1 MTTAL
6 RRYRKARRGEAFPL
20 LALHD
25 HLRRHGPLDSAA
37 TQSLADLLGLPPAAI
52 RAAASSYAELA
63 GRDAAFHVCRGTSC
77 ELAGAAE
84 LDRVLAAEAT
94 CRSVYCLGYCDR
106 SPAVLRPDQA
116 VVAPVEPQDPGYTL
130 PSSAPA
136 AAVSSAP
143 DALRS
148 VFGSAAVDA
157 ALASVLIAAPAADPV
172 PAIRS
177 LVDPPIVTARI
188 GRGDHA
194 DLVVAR
200 AAGVYEALAA
210 ALGGPPAALLDAV
223 ERSGERGRG
232 GAGFPTGV
240 KWRACASAPSEIRY
254 VIANGD
260 EGDPGSFVDRV
271 LMELDPHALIE
282 GMALCAYAVGASEG
296 IIYIRSEYPRAVAR
310 VQAAVSAAREAGM
323 LGTDVLGRGTG
334 FAFDIAVFPAL
345 GSYVCGEETAMLSA
359 IEGFRGEVRL
369 RPPHP
374 AVSGLYGRPTVV
386 NNVETLVN
394 IPWIVRHGAEAYA
407 ARGTTGS
414 RGTKA
419 LCLNHGFARPGIVE
433 VAFGIPLGE
442 VIEDVAGGGAGGRR
456 LAAVIVGGPM
466 GSVVGPQDW
475 DVPVCYQAMAAR
487 GIQLGHGGLVALP
500 EGTDWG
506 ALLAHWLSF
515 MQHESCGKCVP
526 CRLGSARA
534 REIAAAPGSPERSAR
549 LRRLFEVME
558 EGSLCAFGQ
567 LMPAPMRQILDRIGG
582 DRIDRG
588 GA

>member
-6 RRYRKARRGEAFPL
+6 RRYREARRGEAFPL

-25 HLRRHGPLDSAA
+25 HLRRHGPLDPAA
-37 TQSLADLLGLPPAAI
+37 TQSLADSLGLPPAAI
-52 RAAASSYAELA
+52 RAAASSYAELTDR
-63 GRDAAFHVCRGTSC
+63 GAAFHVCRGTSC

-84 LDRVLAAEAT
+84 LQDALAAET
-94 CRSVYCLGYCDR
+94 DCRAVYCLGYCDR
-106 SPAVLRPDQA
+106 SPAVLRPDHT
-116 VVAPVEPQDPGYTL
+116 VVASVDPHV
-130 PSSAPA
+130 PA
-136 AAVSSAP
+136 LS
-143 DALRS
+143 
-148 VFGSAAVDA
+148 
-157 ALASVLIAAPAADPV
+157 AAPAADPA

-177 LVDPPIVTARI
+177 LVDPPIVTERI
-188 GRGDHA
+188 GRGDFA
-194 DLVVAR
+194 DLGTAR
-200 AAGVYEALAA
+200 AAGVYAALVA
-210 ALGGPPAALLDAV
+210 ALGGPPAAVLDAV

-240 KWRACASAPSEIRY
+240 KWRACASAPAEIRY
-254 VIANGD
+254 VVANGD
-260 EGDPGSFVDRV
+260 EGDPGSFIDRV
-271 LMELDPHALIE
+271 LMEQDPHALIE

-296 IIYIRSEYPRAVAR
+296 IIFIRSEYPRAVAR
-310 VQAAVSAAREAGM
+310 VRAAVEAARAAGI
-323 LGTDVLGRGTG
+323 LGTDGLGSSRG
-334 FAFDIAVFPAL
+334 FDFDITVFPAL

-394 IPWIVRHGAEAYA
+394 IPWIVRHGPEAFA
-407 ARGTTGS
+407 ARGTAGS

-442 VIEDVAGGGAGGRR
+442 VIEDVAGGGAGGRP
-456 LAAVIVGGPM
+456 LAAVIIGGPM
-466 GSVVGPQDW
+466 GSIVGPEDW
-475 DVPVCYQAMAAR
+475 DVPLCYQAMGAR

-506 ALLAHWLSF
+506 ALLAHWLTF

-534 REIAAAPGSPERSAR
+534 REIAAAPDSPEHSAR

-567 LMPAPMRQILDRIGG
+567 LMPAPMRQILDRIDG
-582 DRIDRG
+582 DRIDGDRIDGNRIDGG